1 MQTRIS
7 FQTNSKSIQVHLLS
21 IMRRKENTMKLNT
34 LQIHR
39 NFKQVMFSVKLIIKR
54 IFSIDNVS
62 QIIVKNNFIKDT
74 IRKEKILKK
83 SILKSRSRK
92 TRLFSM
98 KRFRNR
104 LSVIGLL
111 LIFST
116 AFYGGI
122 NNLET
127 FASSDI
133 DISYP
138 NAYQPY
144 SMTNPSGKP
153 NFTAG
158 QIAAQKINGE
168 YYRNQIIAAAQNLS
182 MSEYTIP
189 AGNYGFAQ
197 STYYKNAA
205 TFGFLLDGIKRPE
218 NNPFTIKAQGVTFW
232 FDIMSAPA
240 PTWGRAVYFNNCE
253 NIILEGLT
261 IDTYERN
268 AIEGSLSAIDIP
280 NNRIEITLLDGT
292 FNDEAKILA
301 YPATFG
307 GGGSQS
313 RIIPI
318 KPDGNLIAP
327 LYNINDT
334 WGPEYLFINGI
345 TKSATNK
352 YWLNMRSNVLLNTIF
367 TTNWLNAYGNEGTL
381 QLGDGICLLYGVM
394 GGVVVDNSKQITI
407 KDTNCYIAKASIFE
421 GGGYGNHKWINVH
434 FSPRPGT
441 NQILGGG
448 ENMSEGLRVGSLYD
462 NCYFGLTSDDAIN
475 IHGFWGQALN
485 INGNTTI
492 FNRVPSGVAVGDIIE
507 IYNNKNGALVYS
519 YTISGINGAVDTDIN
534 GNRQNV
540 AVTFTQTPD
549 PSIVSQN
556 ADLWARYTSAECAGW
571 VVRNCVFESNY
582 QRILIQ
588 SGPGLFENNIVNSMG
603 SGLHL
608 YGNFYSYEGG
618 FLNNITI
625 QNNVFLNSSLSPNS
639 PPIILEFTNMTTQTQ
654 WPTDI
659 SILDNLFVN
668 AGGEAIRLK
677 NAKNI
682 LIEGNI
688 VTNPLVFTALA
699 IPASPRATKV
709 FTGSNVSNVTIK
721 DNYLYEKSLYTTEN
735 KFYNGTATLTN
746 NIAVTEF
753 ADTTTL
759 GARDAY
765 LSQKTAQQ
773 IISAVTPPAET
784 PSDSSNL
791 NNLSVVGSPFTENFT
806 KNLPSLLNLYSY
818 DPSHFSI
825 IQNYQSIAGKSVKQ
839 SFINSTFGGIYALDT
854 KNKLTTGGTYTLAAS
869 YKVLTDIMPTNFYFG
884 FTRDGGLNQKNTKVD
899 FTGNVKNTVYTF
911 KREFTLDNFGDY
923 FLQWF
928 NTAGTDGSVIV
939 IDSLILERLAAP
951 TPIITFNTLSV
962 SLDNVVSGFSK
973 DTTCSDLISLLT
985 TRAGVLVKFYYMG
998 TLELSPGDF
1007 VGTNTTMKVF
1017 LDSVSPLYTY
1027 TTLLRG
1033 DIDEDGSITIS
1044 DLAMIK
1050 SHLLKISALEGINLQ
1065 AADMNSSS
1073 SVSISDL
1080 LAAKKEIILN

>member
-1 MQTRIS
+1 
-7 FQTNSKSIQVHLLS
+7 
-21 IMRRKENTMKLNT
+21 MRRKENTMKLNK
-34 LQIHR
+34 IR
-39 NFKQVMFSVKLIIKR
+39 IRKNFKNAFFSLNRRVL
-54 IFSIDNVS
+54 
-62 QIIVKNNFIKDT
+62 
-74 IRKEKILKK
+74 LKK
-83 SILKSRSRK
+83 I
-92 TRLFSM
+92 
-98 KRFRNR
+98 
-104 LSVIGLL
+104 SVIALL
-111 LIFST
+111 FVFST
-116 AFYGGI
+116 VFYGGI
-122 NNLET
+122 NNLKT

-158 QIAAQKINGE
+158 QISTQKLNGTSIL
-168 YYRNQIIAAAQNLS
+168 NQIIAAANNLS
-182 MSEYTIP
+182 ISQFTIP

-197 STYYKNAA
+197 STNYKNAA
-205 TFGFLLDGIKRPE
+205 TYGFLLDGIKRPE

-232 FDIMSAPA
+232 FDTMSAPA
-240 PTWGRAVYFNNCE
+240 PNWGRAVYFNNCE
-253 NIILEGLT
+253 NIMLEGLT

-292 FNDEAKILA
+292 FDNEAKILA
-301 YPATFG
+301 YPGAG
-307 GGGSQS
+307 DSQA
-313 RIIPI
+313 RLIPI

-334 WGPEYLFINGI
+334 WGPEYLFISGI

-448 ENMSEGLRVGSLYD
+448 ENMSEGLRVGSTYD

-475 IHGFWGQALN
+475 IHGFWGKALN

-492 FNRVPSGVAVGDIIE
+492 FDRVPSGVAVGDIIE

-571 VVRNCVFESNY
+571 IVRNCVFESNY

-677 NAKNI
+677 NAKNV

-699 IPASPRATKV
+699 MPAASRASTV
-709 FTGSNVSNVTIK
+709 FTGLNVSNVTVK

-735 KFYNGTATLTN
+735 KFYNGTATLAN

-753 ADTTTL
+753 GDTTTL

-765 LSQKTAQQ
+765 FAQKTAQQ

-784 PSDSSNL
+784 VSGSSNL

-806 KNLPSLLNLYSY
+806 KNLLSNLYGY

-825 IQNYQSIAGKSVKQ
+825 IQNYQSISGKSVKQ
-839 SFINSTFGGIYALDT
+839 DFTNATNGAIYAFAT
-854 KNKLTTGGTYTLAAS
+854 KNKLVTGGTYTLTAN

-884 FTRDGGLNQKNTKVD
+884 FTRDGFANQINTRVD

-911 KREFTLDNFGDY
+911 KREFTLDYFDDY
-923 FLQWF
+923 YLHWF
-928 NTAGTDGSVIV
+928 NTNGTDGSVIV

-973 DTTCSDLISLLT
+973 DATCSDLISLLT

-1017 LDSVSPLYTY
+1017 LDSASPLYTY

-1033 DIDEDGSITIS
+1033 DTDEDGSITIS

-1050 SHLLKISALEGINLQ
+1050 SHLLKTSALEGINLQ

-1080 LAAKKEIILN
+1080 LAVKKELIFN